1 MLLRT
6 CCGCCSLR
14 YGCFLVAMY
23 TALTYT
29 LQLVALLMYGFI
41 EEYAESQIFYLFLSV
56 PCAIGVAVSIV
67 LFVGAL
73 KKKKNLLFPWL
84 ITFGVISIVLILA
97 LIGSLIAGSTQDNV
111 EDNHVGS
118 GFMRRPFIQTF
129 NLLVHL
135 YAFLVVFSHYFEL
148 RDENIF

>member
-14 YGCFLVAMY
+14 YGCFMVAIY
-23 TALTYT
+23 TALTYM

-41 EEYAESQIFYLFLSV
+41 EEYAESQIFYFLLSV

-73 KKKKNLLFPWL
+73 KKKKILLFPWL
-84 ITFGVISIVLILA
+84 ITFGVISIVFILA
-97 LIGSLIAGSTQDNV
+97 LIGSFIAGYTQDDV
-111 EDNHVGS
+111 EDNQVGS
-118 GFMRRPFIQTF
+118 DFIRRPFIQAF
-129 NLLVHL
+129 NLLHL
-135 YAFLVVFSHYFEL
+135 YAYLVVFSHYFEL
-148 RDENIF
+148 RNENIF